1 MSSDEEN
8 QSDSHQSS
16 KPKKRIRRLQR
27 ACDTCKRKKI
37 RCDWAAARGN
47 KCTYCRTHQ
56 VDCSY
61 THGDRE
67 EKHGTPEEYVESLER
82 SVKLMAAWMYRH
94 HPDLD
99 LTLEFGIPSDID
111 KWMDT
116 QRSNTNL
123 LRPSGGEVANINLSA
138 TVKDEPESSDDET
151 FKLAGL
157 QDRMENVHIVD
168 RFLGRGSV
176 LGKSSGVAL
185 IKSALEMKDE
195 GLRQRLDPRNMRAKR
210 DPFWDSH
217 AGQYEQPT
225 FDARLFDFPPT
236 DLMYS
241 LLDIWY
247 NTRSITL
254 PLLHQPTFM
263 RNLSNGLHYR
273 DGAFAAIVLVVCAIA
288 SRFCNDRR
296 VLYGNSDSWFSAGW
310 KYYHQARMHYKP
322 SMSSPSLHDIQLQV
336 LFCLYLE
343 GSSMPQACWTTCGT
357 AIRLAMDVGAHKKK
371 AYHTPPIPDEEQW
384 KRAFWILV
392 IMDRWLSAQ
401 LGRSCSIQEED
412 FDLDL
417 PIDVDDEYWDN
428 PDPAQ
433 MFKQPPGRPSR
444 MGFFIGLIKLGRVL
458 GVALRS
464 IFSMNPRSNILL
476 ELIGKGWEQRI
487 ITALDSALNEWVDN
501 IPAHLK
507 WDPTRTD
514 PVFTLQSGVMYAHY
528 YEVQI
533 MIHRCFIPTPQ
544 KPSQT
549 TFPSLAICTNAAR
562 SCCQIIASC
571 RSRLPQWRGFI
582 FQMAAFTSAL
592 VLIFSIWGARRNG
605 MAIDT
610 TKDMERIC
618 QCMEILKDA
627 EPRWAIAGRLW
638 DILYEL
644 VFMGDLPLPTLPPSN
659 EASPDNSYNTEPS
672 TAASGSSSIP
682 SPAASSSV
690 ASANSGLSN
699 MSAFIPAHS
708 SDLGR
713 LPLHIP
719 LTSVTDPASYGSS
732 GSHPDPFGA
741 GASSETNPQLDDVLA
756 AFGFGPVSFG
766 APPPSMPAEAGPS
779 ATPEDEPSNWP
790 DFSLNMDSSGWSGFF
805 SSISSAT
812 GHAGQSAQADLDAF
826 WGPQQ
831 AAAGSSQSETQ
842 QQQVPSGS
850 ALEGMEN
857 PLSFL

>member
-1 MSSDEEN
+1 MSSAEEN
-8 QSDSHQSS
+8 GSDSRQSS

-56 VDCSY
+56 LDCSY

-82 SVKLMAAWMYRH
+82 SVKLMSAWLYRH

-111 KWMDT
+111 RWMET
-116 QRSNTNL
+116 QRSNANL
-123 LRPSGGEVANINLSA
+123 LRPNGGDVSEINLSVG
-138 TVKDEPESSDDET
+138 VKDEPESSDDET
-151 FKLAGL
+151 FKLASL
-157 QDRMENVHIVD
+157 QHRMENVHIVD

-195 GLRQRLDPRNMRAKR
+195 GSLRQRLDPRNMRAKR
-210 DPFWDSH
+210 DSFWDSH
-217 AGQYEQPT
+217 ACQWEQST

-241 LLDIWY
+241 LFDIWF
-247 NTRSITL
+247 NTRSHVL
-254 PLLHQPTFM
+254 PLLHQSTFM
-263 RNLSNGLHYR
+263 KKLSNGLHYR
-273 DGAFAAIVLVVCAIA
+273 DGAFAAMVLVVCAIA
-288 SRFCNDRR
+288 SRFCNDSR
-296 VLYGNSDSWFSAGW
+296 VLYTDSWFSAGW
-310 KYYHQARMHYKP
+310 KYYHQARMYYKP

-343 GSSMPQACWTTCGT
+343 GSSMPQTCWTTCGM
-357 AIRLAMDVGAHKKK
+357 ALRLAMDVGAHKKK
-371 AYHTPPIPDEEQW
+371 AYHNDKPDPDEEQW

-401 LGRSCSIQEED
+401 LGRSCSVHEED

-417 PIDVDDEYWDN
+417 PIDVDDEYWETS
-428 PDPAQ
+428 DPSQA
-433 MFKQPPGRPSR
+433 FKQPAGRPSR
-444 MGFFIGLIKLGRVL
+444 VAFFITLIKLSRVL

-464 IFSMNPRSNILL
+464 IFSLDSRSNILL
-476 ELIGKGWEQRI
+476 ELIGKGWEQRV

-501 IPAHLK
+501 IPEHLK
-507 WDPTRTD
+507 WDPSRTD
-514 PVFTLQSGVMYAHY
+514 PVFVLQSGCMYAQY
-528 YEVQI
+528 YELQI

-544 KPSQT
+544 KPAST

-562 SCCQIIASC
+562 SCCQIISSC
-571 RSRLPQWRGFI
+571 RRRLPQWRGFI
-582 FQMAAFTSAL
+582 FQMAAFTSSL

-644 VFMGDLPLPTLPPSN
+644 VFMGDLPLPSLPPSN
-659 EASPDNSYNTEPS
+659 EASPEALPTTDFTS
-672 TAASGSSSIP
+672 SGSSSIP
-682 SPAASSSV
+682 SPPGSSSAAST
-690 ASANSGLSN
+690 NSGFYN
-699 MSAFIPAHS
+699 APAFIPAHT

-713 LPLHIP
+713 LPLHVP
-719 LTSVTDPASYGSS
+719 LTSMADPASYSS
-732 GSHPDPFGA
+732 ANSAPDPFGA
-741 GASSETNPQLDDVLA
+741 TSSSGANAEIDDVLA
-756 AFGFGPVSFG
+756 AFGFGAVSFETPALSTTTSSS
-766 APPPSMPAEAGPS
+766 APPAHE
-779 ATPEDEPSNWP
+779 TSNWP
-790 DFSLNMDSSGWSGFF
+790 DFSFNVDSSNWNGFF
-805 SSISSAT
+805 SSLSSAT
-812 GHAGQSAQADLDAF
+812 GQAGQGTQAELDAF
-826 WGPQQ
+826 WPSDHAPAGLSQPPTSQQPPAPPGPSM
-831 AAAGSSQSETQ
+831 ADMD
-842 QQQVPSGS
+842 P
-850 ALEGMEN
+850 L
-857 PLSFL
+857 LSFL